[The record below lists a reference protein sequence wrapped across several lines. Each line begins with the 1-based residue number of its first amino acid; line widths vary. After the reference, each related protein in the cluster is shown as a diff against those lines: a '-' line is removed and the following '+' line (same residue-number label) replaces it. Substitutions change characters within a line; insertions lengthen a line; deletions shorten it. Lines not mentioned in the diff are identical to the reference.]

1 MTADPNT
8 GGPAFPSSY
17 ATPAGPQAY
26 DDNHGISLMDWF
38 AGIALQGY
46 IASGVRTNIGHTE
59 LAEKCYRAAAAMVVE
74 RRR

>member
-1 MTADPNT
+1 
-8 GGPAFPSSY
+8 
-17 ATPAGPQAY
+17 
-26 DDNHGISLMDWF
+26 MDWF